1 MQGGRGERK
10 KLRQEE
16 GGKKIR
22 ERDGKG
28 LREGER
34 KVKRKTKG
42 DTLIG
47 GDEKF
52 NISSLSLRSCF
63 MLFLGLN
70 GMFNGYPNTGG
81 DDGGKN

>member
-10 KLRQEE
+10 KTEAN

-34 KVKRKTKG
+34 KVKKKAKG

-63 MLFLGLN
+63 MLGFFLGLRR
-70 GMFNGYPNTGG
+70 
-81 DDGGKN
+81 DV